1 MSQYSIVLSRSTF
14 CLTVF
19 NFLGLADINV
29 HCLDSLFHEWL
40 LISDI
45 LITLLPS
52 RLLGILLLQREIPP
66 STVWLPSGT
75 IYIRKAG

>member
-1 MSQYSIVLSRSTF
+1 MSQYSILLSRSTY

-29 HCLDSLFHEWL
+29 YCLDSLFNEWL
-40 LISDI
+40 QIGDI
-45 LITLLPS
+45 LITLLSS
-52 RLLGILLLQREIPP
+52 RLLGVLLRREIPP

-75 IYIRKAG
+75 IYIGKAG